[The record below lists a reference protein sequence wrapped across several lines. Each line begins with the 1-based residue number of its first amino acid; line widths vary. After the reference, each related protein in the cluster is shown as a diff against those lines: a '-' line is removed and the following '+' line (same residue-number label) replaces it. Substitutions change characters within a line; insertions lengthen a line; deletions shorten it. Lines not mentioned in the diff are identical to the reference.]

1 MSEKN
6 SSALTTIHRYREAYQ
21 GKFESKKLDEHTASL
36 ERLLATEK
44 VFAKAFIT
52 SFVIVQDV
60 SVQTKGGDDIMDICV
75 STTGGACT
83 GGSGVT
89 MGDIYTED
97 MSALLK
103 NTAWIGFFA
112 AAAYLHIDFYDKD
125 HKIIGHFEGGG
136 VSSVIGGGGG
146 GAKWYSSAS

>member
-6 SSALTTIHRYREAYQ
+6 TSALTSINRYRETYQ
-21 GKFESKKLDEHTASL
+21 GKFDDKKLDEHAASL
-36 ERLLATEK
+36 ERLLTTEK
-44 VFAKAFIT
+44 IFAKAFIT

-60 SVQTKGGDDIMDICV
+60 SINTKGGDDTMDICV

-83 GGSGVT
+83 AGSGVT
-89 MGDIYTED
+89 LGDIYTED
-97 MSALLK
+97 MDGLLK

-136 VSSVIGGGGG
+136 LSSVIGGGGG
-146 GAKWYSSAS
+146 SAKWYSSAS